1 MNKIVEDNYE
11 VFKTSIN
18 RVLDDLYDV
27 RDALNQ
33 ANITSETNEKLKTL
47 EQVAWN
53 YELLRKK
60 LINKEELSD
69 FEMGEFK
76 LIFDKII
83 RDWELQEERIARARK
98 ELKNLVVKI

>member
-18 RVLDDLYDV
+18 RVLDDLYDM

-53 YELLRKK
+53 YESLRKK

-76 LIFDKII
+76 LIFAKII

-98 ELKNLVVKI
+98 ELKNLAIKI